1 MKKRFFRLLFLALCM
16 TALCIPALAAV
27 TTTEYSLGSVYAK
40 LSLSDSYIVLREDN
54 LSSHPEVLK
63 ARNTTADAML
73 QDWRERGVLLQAWTP
88 DLDACLEIRTRQDED
103 AATYFDIDAQN
114 TTARAAYRSSHL
126 RSDVYKDQGYDI
138 KSAEWKKSEKAG
150 RFLQI
155 KYKRNVNGL
164 ITWGYAEKTVRNGWT
179 VILDYQVYG
188 RGLKDKDLNSL
199 RKVLKTV
206 EFTQILDMPD
216 AAAGVLN
223 FTEIPPVETNTGVF
237 TVEGTA
243 TPGAHLIGVIMK
255 YANPTP
261 RRIETDAGE
270 KTGKFKLNVKLP
282 DEGIWLMTLTLE
294 KDGNTIAEHVFE
306 TTTYQKTLLPV
317 TFNADV
323 PEQFDSDEFTLSGK
337 TVKGVNI
344 QCIVTG
350 GARQYDKTVRT
361 NNNGKF
367 SFHIPTDN
375 QSMYTVTLIL
385 QKKNY
390 DTRRFTW
397 TANRTLTEKDVRNQ
411 YKAEAVKPAYST
423 LNRKM
428 EAYTGRVMGYRVYI
442 TDIQHAGD
450 EYIITA
456 AMTKTKKGNLKD
468 IIVISAQDEPSFVVG
483 SEQVF
488 YGRLTGT
495 YEVQSEEGTAGYPHF
510 ELLFW
515 EQ

>member
-1 MKKRFFRLLFLALCM
+1 MKKCFFRFLLFMLPLAVFC
-16 TALCIPALAAV
+16 APAHAAV

-40 LSLSDSYIVLREDN
+40 LSLSDSYIVLQEEN
-54 LSSHPEVLK
+54 LGSHSEVLK
-63 ARNTTADAML
+63 ARNTTAEAM
-73 QDWRERGVLLQAWTP
+73 QKDWQERGVQLQAWTP

-103 AATYFDIDAQN
+103 SARYFDIDAQN

-126 RSDVYKDQGYDI
+126 RSEAYQSQGYDV

-179 VILDYQVYG
+179 VVLDYQVYG
-188 RGLKDKDLNSL
+188 RGLKDRDLNSL
-199 RKVLKTV
+199 RKALKTL
-206 EFTQILDMPD
+206 EFTQVLDTPGT
-216 AAAGVLN
+216 AAGVLT
-223 FTEIPPVETNTGVF
+223 FTETPPAETNTGVF
-237 TVEGTA
+237 TVEGNA

-261 RRIETDAGE
+261 TRIETDAGE
-270 KTGKFKLNVKLP
+270 QTGKFKLNVKLP

-294 KDGNTIAEHVFE
+294 KDGNVIAEHVFE

-317 TFNADV
+317 TFNATV
-323 PEQFDSDEFTLSGK
+323 PEQFESDEFTLSGK
-337 TVKGVNI
+337 TVKGVSL

-350 GARQYDKTVRT
+350 GSKGYDKTVRT

-375 QSMYTVTLIL
+375 QSVYNVTLIL

-390 DTRRFTW
+390 ETRRFSW
-397 TANRTLTEKDVRNQ
+397 TANRTLTDRDVRNQ
-411 YKAEAVKPAYST
+411 YREEAVKPAYST
-423 LNRKM
+423 LNRKL
-428 EAYTGRVMGYRVYI
+428 EAYTGRVMGYKVYI
-442 TDIQHAGD
+442 TDIQHVGD
-450 EYIITA
+450 EYIVTA

-468 IIVISAQDEPSFVVG
+468 IIVISSAEEPVFVVG

-488 YGRLTGT
+488 YGRLTGLH
-495 YEVQSEEGTAGYPHF
+495 EVQSEEGATGYPHF

-515 EQ
+515 DE